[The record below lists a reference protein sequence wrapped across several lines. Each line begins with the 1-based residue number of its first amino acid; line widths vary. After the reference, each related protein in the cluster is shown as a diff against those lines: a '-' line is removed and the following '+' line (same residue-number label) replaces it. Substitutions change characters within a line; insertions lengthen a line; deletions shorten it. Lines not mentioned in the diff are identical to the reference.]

1 MTAPAQS
8 KKEGVI
14 TSSERASDDLFVAP
28 TPLNST
34 RSRRFMN
41 SDTATL
47 RSKCGMKMTTMT
59 QSQEEEKEE
68 EEGNTEYWR
77 GGAAVEA
84 DNHSGK

>member
-1 MTAPAQS
+1 
-8 KKEGVI
+8 
-14 TSSERASDDLFVAP
+14 
-28 TPLNST
+28 
-34 RSRRFMN
+34 MN